1 MSYLRLSQ
9 MRMDNAPQLDLTT
22 YGLAGY
28 ESVAR
33 YFAEF
38 PIGAAEAIFS
48 WQAMAGAAYTLQSS
62 SYVDP
67 GVLLVYDAAGN
78 AIGEDDG
85 AGISGSDHLTFIAPY
100 SGTFYVSPGWRQGSG
115 EGQQGVTLSVYE
127 DLGPMDGQVF
137 SGGPQNDF
145 LTGTSGAENLYG
157 GAGDDRLHGLDGDD
171 YLDGGVGH
179 DLAFYGKARANY
191 EVRAFGDRFLVTDLA
206 GNEGRDMLANMERL
220 VFPDMSVAVD
230 VDGAGG
236 KAFRL
241 YQAALNRSPDI
252 QGLGFWIYALDHG
265 TSLESVANGFI
276 GSAEFRSIYGDT
288 PSNADLV
295 YRFYLNVLHREP
307 DASGLEFWVRALD
320 LNIATRAQ
328 VLLGFS
334 ESPENYLQLI
344 GSMDNGFQFIPWA

>member
-1 MSYLRLSQ
+1 MSYPRLSQ
-9 MRMDNAPQLDLTT
+9 TRMDNAPQLDLTT

-48 WQAMAGAAYTLQSS
+48 WQGLAGAAYMVQSS
-62 SYVDP
+62 SYIDP

-78 AIGEDDG
+78 AISEDDNTG
-85 AGISGSDHLTFIAPY
+85 VPGSDHLTFIAPY
-100 SGTFYVSPGWRQGSG
+100 SGTFYISPGWRQGSG
-115 EGQQGVTLSVYE
+115 EGQHGVTLSVYE
-127 DLGPMDGQVF
+127 DLGPIEMPVI
-137 SGGPQNDF
+137 SGSAQGDV
-145 LTGTSGAENLYG
+145 LTGTGGPENLYG
-157 GAGDDRLHGLDGDD
+157 GLGDDRLRGMGDDD
-171 YLDGGVGH
+171 YLDGGMGQ
-179 DLAFYGKARANY
+179 DLAFYANPRVNY
-191 EVRAFGDRFLVTDLA
+191 EVRAFGDRFLVTDFA
-206 GNEGRDMLANMERL
+206 GSDGRDMLANIERL

-230 VDGAGG
+230 VDGPGG

-241 YQAALNRSPDI
+241 YQAALNRSPDME
-252 QGLGFWIYALDHG
+252 GLGFWIYHMDRG
-265 TSLESVANGFI
+265 YSLEGVADGFI
-276 GSAEFRSIYGDT
+276 NSAEFRSIYGAN
-288 PSNADLV
+288 PSNYDLV

-328 VLLGFS
+328 VLVGFS

-344 GSMDNGFQFIPWA
+344 GNMDNGFQFTPWA